1 MIMLRTKHAGHGIAV
16 RLMSVLLVL
25 LMVAALIA
33 VGVTTMTVDAASASL
48 NGSESISIYLQD
60 SSWQGSGD
68 IRVRFLNASGT
79 ELGTRTAT
87 PSGNKVTV
95 TGVSGATQL
104 KVEKLNPTKHTY
116 LTAMQSVVNAAGST
130 QTVVFY
136 DNTSTNWSDIKYY
149 AWTKNSTTT
158 YEDAGWNNRKAMTKV
173 RGTANIYSATINR
186 NSNLSGPYAN
196 IIFTGTLSGSTKQ
209 TADLALNAST
219 ANSVKVYSSSEN
231 KWITYTDVDRSVTVS
246 VADRKGDNLNDLY
259 VTSKTTA
266 KWSKYNSSTPKTRVY
281 FKPNSSSWTTAYV
294 HFDDSDDEPY
304 YETVQMSQ
312 YSSDPLIYY
321 ADVYFGAM
329 VSFSTGADFDTS
341 DKKDQGSVF
350 EDADEPVYV
359 ARDRSWTTLDNALAS
374 DDRYYDYSI
383 KNNNFASVTPEGGG
397 TVVGFNATYY
407 DYLSDNEHEFGWR
420 QGLDDS
426 ANFPD
431 SYRYQFSDMNKD
443 VITESLDNNGDWRY
457 PLVFGDDT
465 NADKFIDSFY
475 SQISGS
481 RSPSITQA
489 NFRAANNSSFLGGE
503 SYRNRSIMGLVKNK
517 LVGGDLMVTDTLKAP
532 YFDNDWLKQTTSHS
546 DGEKL
551 VVYILDDTD
560 HKDYND
566 IFCNFWGG
574 GADTSKVYDTHP
586 GMVGR
591 NVTIDGVT
599 GTLYRYIVDSRFT
612 NVQFRRDGTDF
623 GNPFW
628 QITDNSLAN
637 FHQVIRASNGWA
649 LNSSVYKS
657 GKQTMSRSG
666 KRAMIIDSKFP
677 FVETTDGSGVK
688 HYTFDS
694 GMSGSNSRKDNIAF
708 EFDNNEPTGVRYY
721 NGNGVVGKLDNN
733 NGFFPFNDTDNN
745 YPRNYG
751 FGMRVDM
758 DFTLPTNGKFENG
771 ESAKFEYSGDDDVW
785 VFVDGNLI
793 LDIGG
798 AHKPTTGSIDFGAGV
813 GTITATSD
821 TVYRMMN
828 QTEKDTQVIEFV
840 FNKPSSE
847 PSGYLAKWD
856 GGGQY
861 PSSGSQI
868 SWSALNG
875 KAVYTS
881 GNVAYLSDEFKSYD
895 DVSGKRHIFVVN
907 DGNKSDVAIYSTD
920 NSLGGWGDCTPSN
933 SSYKSKVAISYKTY
947 TETVSLHDAD
957 KNGDA
962 VTKTF
967 SFNNTDPT
975 KKHHMTVFYM
985 ERGTNDSNL
994 KIEFSIQPVLN
1005 ELDVYKEVQF
1015 EELNTGIDSVVE
1027 NLAKN
1032 SSFGF
1037 SFEQNGSGYG
1047 GSSGKK
1053 FNYVHADDT
1062 TTTDYIYNGAFN
1074 LKHYEEAMFNND
1086 TDLTYGSVIDLSE
1099 TKPSLFSYDT
1109 EVEVNDILNGET
1121 IAYGDEDVT
1130 FDFKNA
1136 LDKPEERT
1144 LMFAEFI
1151 NTLQTDSITLKKN
1164 LYKHGTNQPS
1174 EHMISFEFKIE
1185 LDIDRNDS
1193 YEKYDLE
1200 YTFAGDTAIYIAE
1213 DGVVQ
1218 MRPDQEI
1225 EFFGIP
1231 VGTPY
1236 RITESSRAGYA
1247 QRTSQSSDTT
1257 GFVGTQTGAIFVN
1270 EESPSSQT
1278 MSLTKTLDGQAYTGS
1293 EFEFTAK
1300 LIEWDYND
1308 ETVYTENTHP
1318 ELLSS
1323 IYPTDTQTTVTNG
1336 VITFAPFTRVPSSDN
1351 VRTYKFRITETD
1363 KSQTQP
1369 RYTYD
1374 SNTIYAIIRVDEGS
1388 MDAPVFYSDE
1398 NCTQVLQNP
1407 TFANTTRKGS
1417 ITVTKKDSFGDN
1429 LAGTGFAVLKVSSA
1443 QIKDPLDAMSSE
1455 EINALV
1461 TAHGKTDTTN
1471 DSGIALFGDLDL
1483 YQSGGQYVYNTA
1495 SQKIEWSTAVD
1506 PAAKQTY
1513 CVFEYSPT
1521 EGYLPNYQKYFVV
1534 LADKPNYSMEF
1545 SYVDGLIVMPNAS
1558 GTGTKIFSFV
1568 GLAILLTGALFGAV
1582 YAVRSR
1588 RKPAYSCRHL
1598 K

>member
-1 MIMLRTKHAGHGIAV
+1 MLRTKHAGHGFAV
-16 RLMSVLLVL
+16 RVMSVLLVL

-33 VGVTTMTVDAASASL
+33 VGVTTMTADAASVSL

-116 LTAMQSVVNAAGST
+116 LTAMQSVVNAASST

-173 RGTANIYSATINR
+173 SGTANIYSATINR

-231 KWITYTDVDRSVTVS
+231 KWITYTDVDRSITVS

-266 KWSKYNSSTPKTRVY
+266 KWSKYNSSTPKTTVY

-312 YSSDPLIYY
+312 YSSNPLIYY

-329 VSFSTGADFDTS
+329 VSFSTGADFDSS

-374 DDRYYDYSI
+374 DDRYYDYSV
-383 KNNNFASVTPEGGG
+383 KNNNFATATPAGGSG
-397 TVVGFNATYY
+397 KVVGFNATYY
-407 DYLSDNEHEFGWR
+407 DYLSNNERNSGWR
-420 QGLDDS
+420 QNLNDADFGTSLE
-426 ANFPD
+426 PE
-431 SYRYQFSDMNKD
+431 YRKQFSALNDD
-443 VITESLDNNGDWRY
+443 VTDVALANTSWRY
-457 PLVFGDDT
+457 PMIFGDDY
-465 NADKFIDSFY
+465 NAQAFIDNYFNQIKDSRNPVSYLDFY
-475 SQISGS
+475 RAVNNSNFLDTGNDNS
-481 RSPSITQA
+481 RSV
-489 NFRAANNSSFLGGE
+489 
-503 SYRNRSIMGLVKNK
+503 MGLVKNK
-517 LVGGDLMVTDTLKAP
+517 LVGGDLMINDTLKAP
-532 YFDNDWLKQTTSHS
+532 YFDDEWLSDTTPSTQS
-546 DGEKL
+546 MEVL
-551 VVYILDDTD
+551 YIIDNNNLGQNGI
-560 HKDYND
+560 YA
-566 IFCNFWGG
+566 NFWGG
-574 GADTSKVYDTHP
+574 GSVLKDIHPEKVTDSAVNI
-586 GMVGR
+586 G
-591 NVTIDGVT
+591 GVS
-599 GTLYRYIVDSRFT
+599 GIVYRYVVD
-612 NVQFRRDGTDF
+612 
-623 GNPFW
+623 PK
-628 QITDNSLAN
+628 
-637 FHQVIRASNGWA
+637 
-649 LNSSVYKS
+649 YKS
-657 GKQTMSRSG
+657 VQLSNSTNYATHFYEYQENGEWVLSRESG
-666 KRAMIIDSKFP
+666 VVKTSSGTVQSSTYVSGIKDIEIAESQKAVIIDSKFP
-677 FVETTDGSGVK
+677 FVETVDNSSVK
-688 HYTFDS
+688 HYVFDS
-694 GMSGSNSRKDNIAF
+694 GTRKDNIAF
-708 EFDNNEPTGVRYY
+708 QFNNSNEPTALNYY
-721 NGNGVVGKLDNN
+721 SGDGIVGKLDGK
-733 NGFFPFNDTDNN
+733 NGFFPFNDTNN
-745 YPRNYG
+745 KTPRNYG
-751 FGMRVDM
+751 FGMRVDV
-758 DFTLPTNGKFENG
+758 DFTLPANGRFDNG
-771 ESAKFEYSGDDDVW
+771 THAKFDYSGDDDVW

-793 LDIGG
+793 LDLGG
-798 AHKPTTGSIDFGAGV
+798 AHTPTTGSIDFGYATGQ
-813 GTITATSD
+813 ISATSD
-821 TVYRMMN
+821 NVSATVAA
-828 QTEKDTQVIEFV
+828 
-840 FNKPSSE
+840 
-847 PSGYLAKWD
+847 SGTNDIWEAGTAK
-856 GGGQY
+856 
-861 PSSGSQI
+861 
-868 SWSALNG
+868 
-875 KAVYTS
+875 
-881 GNVAYLSDEFKSYD
+881 
-895 DVSGKRHIFVVN
+895 
-907 DGNKSDVAIYSTD
+907 
-920 NSLGGWGDCTPSN
+920 
-933 SSYKSKVAISYKTY
+933 
-947 TETVSLHDAD
+947 
-957 KNGDA
+957 
-962 VTKTF
+962 TKTF
-967 SFNNTDPT
+967 SFNNSDPT

-1032 SSFGF
+1032 STFGF
-1037 SFEQNGSGYG
+1037 SFKQNNAGYG

-1062 TTTDYIYNGAFN
+1062 TTTANIYNGAFN

-1086 TDLTYGSVIDLSE
+1086 TDLTFGSVIDLSE
-1099 TKPSLFSYDT
+1099 TKPSLFSYET

-1121 IAYGDEDVT
+1121 IATGDEDVS
-1130 FDFKNA
+1130 FDFENV
-1136 LDKPEERT
+1136 LNDPEERT
-1144 LMFAEFI
+1144 LLFAEFI

-1164 LYKHGTNQPS
+1164 LYKHGTNQAS
-1174 EHMISFEFKIE
+1174 DHMISFEFTVE
-1185 LDIDRNDS
+1185 LDIDRNGS

-1200 YTFAGDTAIYIAE
+1200 YTFAGDTAIYLAE

-1247 QRTSQSSDTT
+1247 QRTSQSSGTSGT
-1257 GFVGTQTGAIFVN
+1257 VSGTTQTVAVFAN

-1308 ETVYTENTHP
+1308 ETVYRENTDA

-1363 KSQTQP
+1363 KSRTQP
-1369 RYTYD
+1369 WYTYD
-1374 SNTIYAIIRVDEGS
+1374 TSTIYAIIRVDEGS

-1407 TFANTTRKGS
+1407 TFANTTRLGS
-1417 ITVTKKDSFGDN
+1417 ITITKNDANSN
-1429 LAGTGFAVLKVSSA
+1429 PLQNTRFALMKVSSQA
-1443 QIKDPLDAMSSE
+1443 DVDAYLTPDVINSVVASSILDEDGRVQLEYTKADG
-1455 EINALV
+1455 
-1461 TAHGKTDTTN
+1461 TAN
-1471 DSGIALFGDLDL
+1471 FSDLAL
-1483 YQSGGQYVYNTA
+1483 YQSGGQYVYNST
-1495 SQKIEWSTAVD
+1495 SQKIEWSTTVD
-1506 PAAKQTY
+1506 PTAKQTY
-1513 CVFEYSPT
+1513 VVFEYSPT
-1521 EGYLPNYQKYFVV
+1521 SGYLPNYTKGYVV
-1534 LADKPNYSMEF
+1534 LADEPNCSRTF
-1545 SYVDGLIVMPNAS
+1545 GYVDGKIVMPNAS

-1598 K
+1598 KK